1 MTGESPVPSVAV
13 SSAAQARALRPA
25 AFVAF
30 FLSGAS
36 SLVFQTL
43 WSRLLSHVF
52 GSSSL
57 AVSSVVSVF
66 MAGLGIGAFWFG
78 RRADRIRDPLLLYAA
93 AEFLVG
99 CAALVVPWL
108 VRSDGWLA
116 SVNAALRASLG
127 AGSFAFVLARFAC
140 IVPILIVPTVLMGST
155 LPLLAR
161 HFVTQQSSPD
171 LASREVG
178 RLYAVNTFGAV
189 VGVVT
194 CTFVLLPKFGVGVAN
209 VAAASTNFALAALIV
224 GLRWAAGRPQRA
236 AAVAQSGD
244 VAELT
249 LAAAEADS
257 VSESVSPPAVEA
269 QPQLLRRAAAVAFAC
284 SGFASLLYE
293 VVWSRALVNT
303 IGGSLYSF
311 ALILTTFLIGIA
323 GGSALGSALADRAR
337 PTLPIAAGAAAGL
350 CLIAAGP
357 LLAHASGTAYAG
369 SVFAGWLL
377 IAVAVWF
384 GRLSA
389 VRRSLFEDEQPPMA
403 AGASDRRPAL
413 LALAV
418 PCVLACASLAQYA
431 QRFSFITLAVVGCV
445 VALLATLIVLQRA
458 VFGLLV
464 ALQLYV
470 AGATL
475 VSDVFADSL
484 SLTFAGMVAPL
495 YRELPDHVAT
505 VQGMMFV
512 TAALCVLPSA
522 LGMGAVFPATLRVWT
537 HGGRSIGQDVGVVY
551 TGNTLGS
558 ILGAWLPGFVLMPAL
573 GMQASLHIGV
583 GLNLIVA
590 LGLASVGLIAGA
602 APSGEGLPRPRRRS
616 LLVAAAALPWA
627 IAALAFVTLRPGHG
641 LAWNISK
648 MTLGAFRI
656 SLARDVLDEES
667 WGAPE
672 LVYYRDGLST
682 TVTVERW
689 GRHYSLKN
697 NGKVDASNGDDMPT
711 QIMVAALPLLF
722 HPQGP
727 TGRDV
732 AVVGFGSGVTVG
744 AALQFPVRSVEV
756 VELERST
763 IEASRFFADVNHLD
777 YATTTFPYVRE
788 PRLKVIDDDGR
799 NFLAASRK
807 QYDVIVSEPSNPWLT
822 GVSDLF
828 TLDHFRI
835 AKQKLAPG
843 GIYCQWAQL
852 YELSPENVKII
863 YRTFAELFRYVV
875 VFSAEDLSSDTV
887 LLGSD
892 SPLPLDLAR
901 VSRAFALP
909 RVAAELERA
918 YIHSPEDVL
927 ARTLLASRAEVLKF
941 SQGAPLNTDDNAR
954 IELAAPRDLI
964 GFERYKGYLE
974 TMYAPS
980 WPYGRVRSHLTGFGS
995 GPAAAEH
1002 YAHLSFALLAHGRK
1016 REVLELLALGAVER
1030 AKANPAA
1037 LGGNDELDVVASIH
1051 HLLATNEDEPSL
1063 GLPESLAP
1071 PDASSDLR
1079 ALVDETVTMARDDL
1093 AAGRGT
1099 TASAKLERIPSHV
1112 RRRLGSAF
1120 GLFEAYVQYEAG
1132 DMEACIDGLE
1142 QLLRDDE
1149 GLALRY
1155 PATHYFLARA
1165 HDGLMH
1171 FDKAV
1176 RNMRV
1181 YVLAE
1186 AVRAHEPPRQPSPP

>member
-1 MTGESPVPSVAV
+1 MTGESSVAK
-13 SSAAQARALRPA
+13 SAAIGSAQARILRPA

-78 RRADRIRDPLLLYAA
+78 RRADRIKDPLLLYAA

-99 CAALVVPWL
+99 CVALVVPWL
-108 VRSDGWLA
+108 VRADGWLA
-116 SVNAALRASLG
+116 TVNAMLRASLG
-127 AGSFAFVLARFAC
+127 SGSFAFVLARFAC

-161 HFVTQQSSPD
+161 HFVAQSSSAD
-171 LASREVG
+171 AASREVG

-209 VAAASTNFALAALIV
+209 VAAASANFLLAALIV
-224 GLRWAAGRPQRA
+224 GLRRVSGPQRA
-236 AAVAQSGD
+236 AAAAESGSE
-244 VAELT
+244 ASPSLT
-249 LAAAEADS
+249 AAEAAS
-257 VSESVSPPAVEA
+257 VSQSPAA
-269 QPQLLRRAAAVAFAC
+269 QPVLLRRAAAVAFAC

-323 GGSALGSALADRAR
+323 GGSALGSALADRTR
-337 PTLPIAAGAAAGL
+337 PALPIAASAAAGL
-350 CLIAAGP
+350 CLVAAGP
-357 LLAHASGTAYAG
+357 LLAHSGGIAYLGA
-369 SVFAGWLL
+369 VVTGW
-377 IAVAVWF
+377 AVVAALAWF
-384 GRLSA
+384 GRIA
-389 VRRSLFEDEQPPMA
+389 AQRRTLFDDEAEQPMA
-403 AGASDRRPAL
+403 AGAGDRRPAL

-418 PCVLACASLAQYA
+418 PCALACISLAQHP
-431 QRFSFITLAVVGCV
+431 QRLSFITLAVVGCT

-475 VSDVFADSL
+475 VSDLFADSL

-495 YRELPDHVAT
+495 YRELPEHVTT

-537 HGGRSIGQDVGVVY
+537 HGGKSIGQDVGIVY

-583 GLNLIVA
+583 GLNLVVA
-590 LGLASVGLIAGA
+590 LGLASVGLVAGA
-602 APSGEGLPRPRRRS
+602 AQSGDGSRRPRRS
-616 LLVAAAALPWA
+616 LVAAAALVPWA

-689 GRHYSLKN
+689 GRHFSLKN

-777 YATTTFPYVRE
+777 YASTTFPYVRE

-807 QYDVIVSEPSNPWLT
+807 KYDVIVSEPSNPWLT

-863 YRTFAELFRYVV
+863 YRTFSELFRYVI

-892 SPLPLDLAR
+892 SPLPLDLER
-901 VSRAFALP
+901 VSKAFALP

-927 ARTLLASRAEVLKF
+927 ARTLLSSRAEVVTF
-941 SQGAPLNTDDNAR
+941 SERAPLNTDDNAR

-980 WPYGRVRSHLTGFGS
+980 WPYGRVRSHLAGFGT
-995 GPAAAEH
+995 GHDAADH
-1002 YAHLSFALLAHGRK
+1002 YARLSFALIAHGRK
-1016 REVLELLALGAVER
+1016 REVPELLALGAAER
-1030 AKANPAA
+1030 AKAPPAA
-1037 LGGNDELDVVASIH
+1037 DGGRDELDVVADIYQ
-1051 HLLATNEDEPSL
+1051 LLATTEAEPAL
-1063 GLPESLAP
+1063 GLPDSLAP
-1071 PDASSDLR
+1071 DDAPNELR
-1079 ALVDETVTMARDDL
+1079 RLVDETVGMVREELSANRN
-1093 AAGRGT
+1093 A
-1099 TASAKLERIPSHV
+1099 TALAKLERIPSHA
-1112 RRRLGSAF
+1112 RRKLGSAF
-1120 GLFEAYVQYEAG
+1120 RLFEA
-1132 DMEACIDGLE
+1132 
-1142 QLLRDDE
+1142 
-1149 GLALRY
+1149 
-1155 PATHYFLARA
+1155 F
-1165 HDGLMH
+1165 
-1171 FDKAV
+1171 
-1176 RNMRV
+1176 
-1181 YVLAE
+1181 VLY
-1186 AVRAHEPPRQPSPP
+1186 

>member
-1 MTGESPVPSVAV
+1 MTAAAATGAASSP
-13 SSAAQARALRPA
+13 AQARVLRPA

-66 MAGLGIGAFWFG
+66 MAGLGIGAYWFG
-78 RRADRIRDPLLLYAA
+78 RRADRIRDPLLLDAA

-127 AGSFAFVLARFAC
+127 AGSFTFVLARFAC

-161 HFVTQQSSPD
+161 HFVSQSSSPD

-194 CTFVLLPKFGVGVAN
+194 CTFVLLPKFGVGFAN
-209 VAAASTNFALAALIV
+209 AAAASTNFALAALIV
-224 GLRWAAGRPQRA
+224 ALRRASGPQRA
-236 AAVAQSGD
+236 AADAPSGGE
-244 VAELT
+244 AASLT
-249 LAAAEADS
+249 AAAAGGDAQLAE
-257 VSESVSPPAVEA
+257 VG
-269 QPQLLRRAAAVAFAC
+269 QPQVLRRAAALAFAC

-311 ALILTTFLIGIA
+311 ALILTTFLVGIA

-337 PTLPIAAGAAAGL
+337 PALPIAAIASAFL
-350 CLIAAGP
+350 CVLAAGP
-357 LLAHASGTAYAG
+357 LGVHAGRVA
-369 SVFAGWLL
+369 FAGTVLVGWSLVGV
-377 IAVAVWF
+377 IAWF
-384 GRLSA
+384 GRITA
-389 VRRSLFEDEQPPMA
+389 ERDVLFEEEPQPA
-403 AGASDRRPAL
+403 AASARDRRPAL
-413 LALAV
+413 VALVV
-418 PCVLACASLAQYA
+418 PILVAGASVLQHP
-431 QRFSFITLAVVGCV
+431 QRLSFITLAVVGCTAV
-445 VALLATLIVLQRA
+445 LLGILVAMQRA

-475 VSDVFADSL
+475 VSDAFADSL

-495 YRELPDHVAT
+495 YRELPEHVAT

-537 HGGRSIGQDVGVVY
+537 HGGRTIGRDVGVVY
-551 TGNTLGS
+551 TGNTVGS
-558 ILGAWLPGFVLMPAL
+558 ILGAWLPGFVLMPAF

-583 GLNLIVA
+583 GLNLAIA
-590 LGLASVGLIAGA
+590 LGLASVGLVAGA
-602 APSGEGLPRPRRRS
+602 AQSGDAIEPRRRRS
-616 LLVAAAALPWA
+616 LLLAAAVVPWA
-627 IAALAFVTLRPGHG
+627 LAALAFVTLRPSHG
-641 LAWNISK
+641 FAWNISK

-689 GRHYSLKN
+689 GRHFSLKN

-722 HPQGP
+722 HPRGA
-727 TGRDV
+727 TDRDV

-777 YATTTFPYVRE
+777 YAYPSFPYVRE
-788 PRLKVIDDDGR
+788 PRLRVIADDGR
-799 NFLAASRK
+799 NYLAASRK
-807 QYDVIVSEPSNPWLT
+807 KYDVIVSEPSNPWLT

-843 GIYCQWAQL
+843 GIYCQWVQL

-863 YRTFAELFRYVV
+863 YRTFSELFRYVI

-887 LLGSD
+887 MLGSD
-892 SPLPLDLAR
+892 SPLPLDLER
-901 VSRAFALP
+901 VSRGFALP

-927 ARTLLASRAEVLKF
+927 ARVLMSSKQEVVQF
-941 SQGAPLNTDDNAR
+941 SQRAPLNTDDNAR

-974 TMYAPS
+974 TMYAPD
-980 WPYGRVRSHLTGFGS
+980 WPYGRVRPHLTGFGS
-995 GPAAAEH
+995 GARAAEH
-1002 YAHLSFALLAHGRK
+1002 YAALSFALLAHGRK
-1016 REVLELLALGAVER
+1016 REVPELLALGAGER
-1030 AKANPAA
+1030 AKDVPAA
-1037 LGGNDELDVVASIH
+1037 EGGRDELAVVGAIH
-1051 HLLATNEDEPSL
+1051 HLLATTEDEPAL
-1063 GLPESLAP
+1063 GHPESLAP
-1071 PDASSDLR
+1071 DDAPPEVR
-1079 ALVDETVTMARDDL
+1079 GLVDETVELARTEL
-1093 AAGRGT
+1093 AASRSA
-1099 TASAKLERIPSHV
+1099 TALAKLERIPSHL
-1112 RRRLGSAF
+1112 RRKLGSAF
-1120 GLFEAYVQYEAG
+1120 RLFESYVQYKAG
-1132 DMEACIDGLE
+1132 DAEACIDGLE
-1142 QLLRDDE
+1142 HLLRDDE
-1149 GLALRY
+1149 GLARRY

-1165 HDGLMH
+1165 HDGLSH
-1171 FDKAV
+1171 FDKGV

-1181 YVLAE
+1181 YVLAN
-1186 AVRAHEPPRQPSPP
+1186 SP

>member
-1 MTGESPVPSVAV
+1 
-13 SSAAQARALRPA
+13 
-25 AFVAF
+25 
-30 FLSGAS
+30 
-36 SLVFQTL
+36 
-43 WSRLLSHVF
+43 
-52 GSSSL
+52 
-57 AVSSVVSVF
+57 

-78 RRADRIRDPLLLYAA
+78 KRADRIRDPLLLYAA

-127 AGSFAFVLARFAC
+127 SGSFAFVLARFAC

-161 HFVTQQSSPD
+161 HFVSQHSSAD

-194 CTFVLLPKFGVGVAN
+194 CTFVLLPKFGVGFAN
-209 VAAASTNFALAALIV
+209 AAAASTNFALAALIV
-224 GLRWAAGRPQRA
+224 GLRRASRASPQRVA
-236 AAVAQSGD
+236 AAPESAVEEP
-244 VAELT
+244 VPPT
-249 LAAAEADS
+249 AAAE
-257 VSESVSPPAVEA
+257 
-269 QPQLLRRAAAVAFAC
+269 QPQVLRRAAAVAFAC

-323 GGSALGSALADRAR
+323 GGSALGSALADRSR
-337 PTLPIAAGAAAGL
+337 SVLPIALSGAAAL

-357 LLAHASGTAYAG
+357 LLARGSTIAYIG
-369 SVFAGWLL
+369 SVFAGWVLVGAL
-377 IAVAVWF
+377 AWF
-384 GRLSA
+384 ARLA
-389 VRRSLFEDEQPPMA
+389 AQRRALFEADASQPLAA
-403 AGASDRRPAL
+403 AGTAERRPAL

-418 PCVLACASLAQYA
+418 PLVLAGVSIAQSA
-431 QRFSFITLAVVGCV
+431 QRLSFITLAVVGCM
-445 VALLATLIVLQRA
+445 VALLATLIVMQRA

-470 AGATL
+470 AASTF
-475 VSDVFADSL
+475 VSDLFADSL

-495 YRELPDHVAT
+495 YRELPEHVTT
-505 VQGMMFV
+505 VQGMMFL

-537 HGGRSIGQDVGVVY
+537 HGGRNIGQDVGVVY

-583 GLNLIVA
+583 GLNLLVA
-590 LGLASVGLIAGA
+590 LALASLGLAVGA
-602 APSGEGLPRPRRRS
+602 AESCEPSHASRRRT
-616 LLVAAAALPWA
+616 LLIAAAALPWA
-627 IAALAFVTLRPGHG
+627 IAALAFVSLRPAHG

-722 HPQGP
+722 HPKGP
-727 TGRDV
+727 EGREV

-777 YATTTFPYVRE
+777 YATDTFPYVRE
-788 PRLKVIDDDGR
+788 PRLSVIDDDGR
-799 NFLAASRK
+799 NFLAASHK

-835 AKQKLAPG
+835 AKRKLAPG

-863 YRTFAELFRYVV
+863 YRTFSELFRYVI

-892 SPLPLDLAR
+892 EPLPLDLER
-901 VSRAFALP
+901 VSRAFGLP

-918 YIHSPEDVL
+918 YIHSPEDVI
-927 ARTLLASRAEVLKF
+927 ARVLLSSRDEVRKF
-941 SQGAPLNTDDNAR
+941 SEGAPINTDDNAR

-974 TMYAPS
+974 TMYAPT
-980 WPYGRVRSHLTGFGS
+980 WPYGRVRSHLSGFGS
-995 GPAAAEH
+995 GASAAEH
-1002 YAHLSFALLAHGRK
+1002 YARLSFALIAHGRK
-1016 REVLELLALGAVER
+1016 REVPDLLALGAVER
-1030 AKANPAA
+1030 AKAPAA
-1037 LGGNDELDVVASIH
+1037 DGGRDELDVVAAIH
-1051 HLLATNEDEPSL
+1051 HLLATRQDEPSL

-1071 PDASSDLR
+1071 PDAPPDLR
-1079 ALVDETVTMARDDL
+1079 TLVDETTTQIREAL
-1093 AAGRGT
+1093 AAHQVS
-1099 TASAKLERIPSHV
+1099 TALTKLERIPSHA
-1112 RRRLGSAF
+1112 RRKLGSEW
-1120 GLFEAYVQYEAG
+1120 GLFEAYVQYETG
-1132 DMEACIDGLE
+1132 DFEACIDGLE

-1149 GLALRY
+1149 DLALRY

-1171 FDKAV
+1171 FDKGV

-1181 YVLAE
+1181 FVLSG
-1186 AVRAHEPPRQPSPP
+1186 PR